1 MLLKY
6 IKRPPKQVKPIE
18 IVLKSHS
25 PVHVGSVTYILSS
38 SESYTCTFQ
47 HFMHFEFKNPQKT
60 YPKPSFVKGNTTTE
74 SS

>member
-38 SESYTCTFQ
+38 SESYIHALFSTSCTLNLKI
-47 HFMHFEFKNPQKT
+47 HKKLILNRPL
-60 YPKPSFVKGNTTTE
+60 
-74 SS
+74 